1 MVVIHEPKS
10 LRNQWRLSPT
20 TSRSRP
26 IHSLQNASFN
36 KKNFQ
41 KEAKESTGE
50 EDREPQKRDCEM
62 DRTNATAES
71 RSARTE
77 QFSLYLWSFPSFSS
91 AARRSSLWRSGSVT
105 ESHSSPKVSPL
116 DSLSTP
122 TATVAGA
129 AIGSG
134 ADAWFWGH
142 SVWVSPRHH
151 SMQKQEIET
160 SSWASM

>member
-41 KEAKESTGE
+41 KEVKESTGE
-50 EDREPQKRDCEM
+50 EDREPQKRDYEM
-62 DRTNATAES
+62 DRTNATAKS

-77 QFSLYLWSFPSFSS
+77 QFSLYL
-91 AARRSSLWRSGSVT
+91 
-105 ESHSSPKVSPL
+105 
-116 DSLSTP
+116 
-122 TATVAGA
+122 
-129 AIGSG
+129 
-134 ADAWFWGH
+134 
-142 SVWVSPRHH
+142 
-151 SMQKQEIET
+151 
-160 SSWASM
+160 

>member
-10 LRNQWRLSPT
+10 LRNQRRLSPT

-26 IHSLQNASFN
+26 IHSLQNAAFN
-36 KKNFQ
+36 NKIFQ

-77 QFSLYLWSFPSFSS
+77 QFSLYL
-91 AARRSSLWRSGSVT
+91 
-105 ESHSSPKVSPL
+105 
-116 DSLSTP
+116 
-122 TATVAGA
+122 
-129 AIGSG
+129 
-134 ADAWFWGH
+134 
-142 SVWVSPRHH
+142 
-151 SMQKQEIET
+151 
-160 SSWASM
+160 